1 MESETKTNG
10 SPSVKQVL
18 EALLFASDAPLTL
31 RELRQVMTDMEP
43 AMIRA
48 AAEELRADYD
58 RDGRS
63 FELRE
68 IENGYQV
75 FTRPDYFAHVR
86 RLRSEQRAMRLSRA
100 AIETLAIVA
109 YKQPVMRSEI
119 ELIRGVDAGGVLKTL
134 LDRNLVTLKG
144 RAEGVGRPLLYGTTD
159 FFLNHFGLK
168 GLDELPKIEELS
180 EIMRSKE
187 MDEIESEVEEMF
199 GPRASLPPEAMAE
212 EGGGDGG
219 GEREAPGSIV
229 PGPLSGAEPDEAEGE
244 TLEDVSGGDGRGEEP
259 RDAVAAGDR

>member
-1 MESETKTNG
+1 MNSESKTNG

-18 EALLFASDAPLTL
+18 EALLFASDAPLGL
-31 RELRQVMTDMEP
+31 RELRQVMAETDPRE
-43 AMIRA
+43 IREA
-48 AAEELRADYD
+48 AAELREDYD
-58 RDGRS
+58 REGRS

-75 FTRPDYFAHVR
+75 FTRPEYFGHVR

-119 ELIRGVDAGGVLKTL
+119 EMIRGVDAGGVLRTL
-134 LDRNLVTLKG
+134 LERNLITLKG

-180 EIMRSKE
+180 EIMKSKE
-187 MDEIESEVEEMF
+187 MDEIESEVEEVF
-199 GPRASLPPEAMAE
+199 GPRASLPPEATV
-212 EGGGDGG
+212 EGGNGDKEAPGGESGPEPVEAGVEAADGDPADHPAGGDG
-219 GEREAPGSIV
+219 
-229 PGPLSGAEPDEAEGE
+229 DEE
-244 TLEDVSGGDGRGEEP
+244 T